1 MTLREQV
8 ERALY
13 DKRVPAR
20 DRLAL
25 GQELLSAVA
34 DALTALRQELKETK

>member
-1 MTLREQV
+1 MTLREQI

-13 DKRVPAR
+13 DRRVPAQH
-20 DRLAL
+20 RLAL

-34 DALTALRQELKETK
+34 DALTALRQELKEAK